1 MMNSVVDHRP
11 AQNRFVLTMPEGEAK
26 LAYRMVS
33 PTVMDLTSTF
43 VPSSA
48 RGLGT
53 GARLAEAA
61 LNYAREHGLQV
72 IPTCWY
78 VGDYIEKHPAFATL
92 LEPAL
97 GKPDRTGAS
106 CDIG

>member
-1 MMNSVVDHRP
+1 M
-11 AQNRFVLTMPEGEAK
+11 LTLPEGEAT
-26 LAYRMVS
+26 LAYRMLS
-33 PTVMDLTSTF
+33 PTVMDMTSTF
-43 VPSSA
+43 VPPAA
-48 RGLGT
+48 RGRGT
-53 GARLAEAA
+53 AAMLAEAA
-61 LNYAREHGLQV
+61 LVHARENGLQV

-78 VGDYIEKHPAFATL
+78 VGEYLEKHPAFAAL